1 MRKNLLSFA
10 AAAAFAGALAAAP
23 ASATTIDFEAF
34 SDAQN
39 INGVNLGG
47 VTLTA
52 AGGAVNIFS
61 NGRFGASFN
70 SPVNSFSTPNG
81 QGTITG
87 VFDVATNF
95 VSLFAGDSGG
105 DIDSWKLEA
114 FDAVAGGNS
123 LGVMLSGNYTG
134 DPYLQLAVFSAN
146 IWRFE
151 ATWTGALAGIA
162 YDDLS
167 FQGRG
172 GAVPEPG
179 ALALLGLGLA
189 GLAAIRRRRQ

>member
-1 MRKNLLSFA
+1 MLKKFLS
-10 AAAAFAGALAAAP
+10 LAAIAVLAGPLMATP

-39 INGVNLGG
+39 INGINLGG

-52 AGGAVNIFS
+52 LGGVLEIFT
-61 NGRFGASFN
+61 NGRFGASYN
-70 SPVNSFSTPNG
+70 SPINAFSTPNG

-87 VFDVATNF
+87 VFDAPTNF

-105 DIDSWKLEA
+105 DTDSWRLEV
-114 FDAVAGGNS
+114 FDATIGGSS
-123 LGVMLSGNYTG
+123 LGVLTSGDYSG
-134 DPYLQLAVFSAN
+134 DPYLELALTASN

-151 ATWTGALAGIA
+151 ATWTGTAAGVA

-167 FQGRG
+167 FGRA
-172 GAVPEPG
+172 AVPEPG
-179 ALALLGLGLA
+179 SLALLGLALA
-189 GLAAIRRRRQ
+189 GLAAVRRRQQ